1 MKLDITIMWTIYL
14 RGADA
19 PSLDAQEALCRQA
32 AAELGY
38 TTDPAHICRD
48 DASGA
53 DMDRPVL
60 QEMLNEAEAGA
71 IHALVA
77 PSWDRLSRDA
87 RDLVTILAR
96 LDRAGVQVHV
106 ADCLPEDLTKEV
118 NLEETDAIRKIL
130 EMAAEGMTSGEI
142 ARKLK
147 QEGIL
152 TYTRGKWRGSHVSR
166 ILDTIAMPVIEQALF
181 KEVQG
186 KLEASRRESEHRNSP
201 HLLSGLVRCGR
212 SGRPMWR
219 MKTRKGVHYYRC
231 KRDQLQ
237 LRSRPP

>member
-14 RGADA
+14 RGVDT

-38 TTDPAHICRD
+38 TTDPAHIWRD
-48 DASGA
+48 DASGT

-71 IHALVA
+71 INALVA

-96 LDRAGVQVHV
+96 LDRAGVQMHV
-106 ADCLPEDLTKEV
+106 ANCLPEDLTKEV
-118 NLEETDAIRKIL
+118 NSEETDAIRKIL

-142 ARKLK
+142 ARKLN

-152 TYTRGKWRGSHVSR
+152 TYTGGS
-166 ILDTIAMPVIEQALF
+166 
-181 KEVQG
+181 G
-186 KLEASRRESEHRNSP
+186 WEATCPGSSTP
-201 HLLSGLVRCGR
+201 
-212 SGRPMWR
+212 
-219 MKTRKGVHYYRC
+219 
-231 KRDQLQ
+231 
-237 LRSRPP
+237 